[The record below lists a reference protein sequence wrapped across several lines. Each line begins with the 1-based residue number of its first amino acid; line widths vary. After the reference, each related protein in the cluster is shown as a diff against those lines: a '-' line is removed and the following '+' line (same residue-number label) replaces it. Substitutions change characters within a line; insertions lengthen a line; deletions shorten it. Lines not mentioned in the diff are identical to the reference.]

1 MKNNSRFLKI
11 ISGLFVFMFIASA
24 GLLAQERATYQVKQ
38 GDTLYG
44 ISKKLNVT
52 IAELKQWNELAG
64 NEIKLGQELV
74 YFIPQQED
82 AQVTPPKE
90 EENSNP
96 LVNQSSDTQNVF
108 YIVKSGDTLYQ
119 IARDHNM
126 TVDQLRELNN
136 ISGSNLSIGQ
146 RLAVKKKVSAAPSV
160 SKFSEESSPQG
171 VFSIYEV
178 QRGERLSDLLSK
190 FKMTEKE
197 FQFLNP
203 ELQPNLLAQ
212 GQEVTVLLPPSRKY
226 QNPYLQKANLQDL
239 GQVNVMRYDESEVG
253 ETTTNGE
260 LYDPELLTAAHSNIT
275 LGSIIFVENIQ
286 TGNGVYVRINDR
298 ITGSGLKL
306 SENAFSTLRLGQ
318 STQPVV
324 TIYTEMNE

>member
-1 MKNNSRFLKI
+1 MKKNTGFAKTLSAFFVAMFLM
-11 ISGLFVFMFIASA
+11 STS
-24 GLLAQERATYQVKQ
+24 LLAQEQATYQVKQ

-44 ISKKLNVT
+44 ISKKLDVT
-52 IAELKQWNELAG
+52 IAELRQWNELSG
-64 NEIKLGQELV
+64 NEIEIGQELV
-74 YFIPQQED
+74 YFIPQQENT
-82 AQVTPPKE
+82 QTEPPS
-90 EENSNP
+90 EENSDP
-96 LVNQSSDTQNVF
+96 LISRSSDTQNVF
-108 YIVKSGDTLYQ
+108 YVVKSGDTLYK

-136 ISGSNLSIGQ
+136 ISGSNISIGQ

-178 QRGERLSDLLSK
+178 QRGESLSNLLSK

-197 FQFLNP
+197 FQMLNP

-239 GQVNVMRYDESEVG
+239 GEVNVTRYEDSAEG

-260 LYDPELLTAAHSNIT
+260 LYDPQSLTAAHSNIA
-275 LGSIIFVENIQ
+275 LGSVIFVENTK
-286 TGNGVYVRINDR
+286 TGNGLYVRINDR

-306 SENAFSTLRLGQ
+306 SRNAFSTLRLDQ
-318 STQPVV
+318 STQPAV
-324 TIYTEMNE
+324 TIYTEVNE

>member
-1 MKNNSRFLKI
+1 MKNKSRFLKI
-11 ISGLFVFMFIASA
+11 ISALFVFMVITSA

-82 AQVTPPKE
+82 SQTTPPTE
-90 EENSNP
+90 DENSNP

-178 QRGERLSDLLSK
+178 QQGEDLSGLLLK

-197 FQFLNP
+197 FQSLNP

-226 QNPYLQKANLQDL
+226 ENPYLQKANLQDL
-239 GQVNVMRYDESEVG
+239 GEVNVMRYDESEVG

-260 LYDPELLTAAHSNIT
+260 LYDPESLTAAHSNIA
-275 LGSIIFVENIQ
+275 LGSIIFVENTQ
-286 TGNGVYVRINDR
+286 TGNGVYVRVNDR

-306 SENAFSTLRLGQ
+306 SGNAFSTLRLGQ

>member
-1 MKNNSRFLKI
+1 MKNTSAFLKKL
-11 ISGLFVFMFIASA
+11 STLFVVMLFASTS
-24 GLLAQERATYQVKQ
+24 LLAQDRATYQVKQ

-52 IAELKQWNELAG
+52 IAELKQWNELSG
-64 NEIKLGQELV
+64 NEIELGQELT
-74 YFIPQQED
+74 YFIRNGEE
-82 AQVTPPKE
+82 AQAEPPAE
-90 EENSNP
+90 EENSDP
-96 LVNQSSDTQNVF
+96 LVNQTSESQNVF

-126 TVDQLRELNN
+126 TVGQLRELNN

-160 SKFSEESSPQG
+160 SEFSEESSPQG

-178 QRGERLSDLLSK
+178 QQGEGLSGLLSK
-190 FKMTEKE
+190 FKMTEQE
-197 FQFLNP
+197 FQSLNP
-203 ELQPNLLAQ
+203 ELQPNLLAE

-226 QNPYLQKANLQDL
+226 ENPYLQKANLQDL
-239 GQVNVMRYDESEVG
+239 GEVNVIKYEESEVG

-260 LYDPELLTAAHSNIT
+260 LYDQEALTAAHSNIA

-286 TGNGVYVRINDR
+286 TGNGLYVRVNDR
-298 ITGSGLKL
+298 ITGAGLKL
-306 SENAFSTLRLGQ
+306 SGKAFSTLRLDE
-318 STQPVV
+318 SDRPAV
-324 TIYTEMNE
+324 TIYTEIND

>member
-1 MKNNSRFLKI
+1 MKNTPGFLRI
-11 ISGLFVFMFIASA
+11 LSALIVFMLFTGA

-52 IAELKQWNELAG
+52 IAELKQWNELTG
-64 NEIKLGQELV
+64 NEIELGQELV
-74 YFIPQQED
+74 YFILEEEENQPE
-82 AQVTPPKE
+82 PPAE
-90 EENSNP
+90 EENSDP
-96 LVNQSSDTQNVF
+96 LVNQSSDSKNVF

-126 TVDQLRELNN
+126 TVAQLRELNN

-160 SKFSEESSPQG
+160 SEFSEESSPQG

-178 QRGERLSDLLSK
+178 QQGEGLSELLSK
-190 FKMTEKE
+190 FKMTEQE
-197 FQFLNP
+197 FQSLNP
-203 ELQPNLLAQ
+203 ELQPNLLAE

-226 QNPYLQKANLQDL
+226 ENPYLQKANLQDL
-239 GQVNVMRYDESEVG
+239 GEVNVMKYEESEIG

-260 LYDPELLTAAHSNIT
+260 LYDPEALTAAHSNIA
-275 LGSIIFVENIQ
+275 LGSIIFVENTQ
-286 TGNGVYVRINDR
+286 TGNGLYVRINDR
-298 ITGSGLKL
+298 ITGAGLKL
-306 SENAFSTLRLGQ
+306 SGNAFSTLRLDE
-318 STQPVV
+318 SSRPAV
-324 TIYTEMNE
+324 TIYTEIND